1 MMTRV
6 MFKQAHRRGMY
17 SLLTMLVPVYHV
29 VNDSNQPHHTTH
41 LFQQLDVVLPQQY
54 IQQYIQQHQEA
65 QHSTNRC
72 SSQSCAFYA

>member
-1 MMTRV
+1 
-6 MFKQAHRRGMY
+6 MY

-41 LFQQLDVVLPQQY
+41 LFQQLDVVIPRQQF

-65 QHSTNRC
+65 P
-72 SSQSCAFYA
+72 SSSG